1 MSQASLPEVIRSR
14 MSKQKEHHVTIEQ
27 LRATQMAQ
35 PFEPFTLHLADRR
48 KYTINH
54 PDFISSHPQGRTII
68 VYKPGTNG
76 DLEILD
82 LLLVVGIEVHK
93 GTRARRKRAS

>member
-1 MSQASLPEVIRSR
+1 
-14 MSKQKEHHVTIEQ
+14 MSKQKEHHLTIEQ
-27 LRATQMAQ
+27 LRAMQRAQ

-48 KYTINH
+48 KYTIRH
-54 PDFISSHPQGRTII
+54 PDFISSHPTGRTII
-68 VYKPGTNG
+68 VFKPGENG

-93 GTRARRKRAS
+93 GAKARRKKAS

>member
-1 MSQASLPEVIRSR
+1 MRTQAQENT
-14 MSKQKEHHVTIEQ
+14 VTIEQ
-27 LRATQMAQ
+27 LRATQMAR

-48 KYTINH
+48 KYRINH
-54 PDFISSHPQGRTII
+54 PDIISSHPLGRTII
-68 VYKPGTNG
+68 VYKPGLNG

-93 GTRARRKRAS
+93 SRSSRRRRRKGA

>member
-1 MSQASLPEVIRSR
+1 MKTAQENS
-14 MSKQKEHHVTIEQ
+14 VTIEQ
-27 LRATQMAQ
+27 LRSTQLAQ
-35 PFEPFTLHLADRR
+35 PFEPFTLHLADGR
-48 KYTINH
+48 KYRINH

-68 VYKPGTNG
+68 VYKPSLNG

-93 GTRARRKRAS
+93 SRPRTRRRARRKRKGA

>member
-1 MSQASLPEVIRSR
+1 MARERANN
-14 MSKQKEHHVTIEQ
+14 VTIEQ
-27 LRATQMAQ
+27 LRATQLAQ

-48 KYTINH
+48 KYRIDH
-54 PDFISSHPQGRTII
+54 PDFIASHPTGRTII
-68 VYKPGTNG
+68 VFKPGTNG

-93 GTRARRKRAS
+93 GARARRKRAS